1 MEISVIIIIE
11 EEEVIKIEV
20 IKDIIIKDKIVKIR
34 TKVRSNQISSK
45 IINNRYKIV
54 RLIHKFQMLFRF
66 ITKVK
71 TIIKDHITNKI
82 LMHKFL
88 INNTNNNKVKLMLFK
103 INKIK
108 IGSKDNNLITKP
120 KIINNN
126 NFNLNTKL
134 INNSYY
140 IKHLIKDSKYNNKH
154 KIKPVKKRMKG
165 NYIKLK

>member
-1 MEISVIIIIE
+1 
-11 EEEVIKIEV
+11 
-20 IKDIIIKDKIVKIR
+20 
-34 TKVRSNQISSK
+34 
-45 IINNRYKIV
+45 
-54 RLIHKFQMLFRF
+54 MLFRF

-71 TIIKDHITNKI
+71 TIIKDQITNKI

-108 IGSKDNNLITKP
+108 IGSKDNNLITKH

-134 INNSYY
+134 INNSNN
-140 IKHLIKDSKYNNKH
+140 IKHHIKDSKYNNKH